1 MSSIEYM
8 LWAIMVT
15 AAVTY
20 MLRALPLLLLRK
32 DIESAW
38 LNSFL
43 YYVPWVVLTAMVIPL
58 CFFCYNFANFC
69 RDRACWRNCACDC
82 EPIFDSCEFRSSV
95 SCVGGRGLYVRVEY
109 ADTLNCL

>member
-43 YYVPWVVLTAMVIPL
+43 YYVPWVVLTAMVIPSVFSATTSPISAGIGL
-58 CFFCYNFANFC
+58 VGAIVLAIVSLSLILVSLGAASLVWAAEVCM
-69 RDRACWRNCACDC
+69 CASNM
-82 EPIFDSCEFRSSV
+82 PIP
-95 SCVGGRGLYVRVEY
+95 
-109 ADTLNCL
+109 